1 MRSISVPGYSLWSNK
16 NPQCCIRKKIFYLVE
31 GQEINF
37 FFPTAQSIIPSIL
50 YKFVFLF
57 LLVTNLFECELVS
70 GSSVQFLVSICMSLY
85 YYIISIN
92 LVCCFIIWDW
102 SLPILSL
109 FSKSSYPLQEFILLY
124 TILKQFLSHPTP

>member
-109 FSKSSYPLQEFILLY
+109 FSKSYPLQEFILLY